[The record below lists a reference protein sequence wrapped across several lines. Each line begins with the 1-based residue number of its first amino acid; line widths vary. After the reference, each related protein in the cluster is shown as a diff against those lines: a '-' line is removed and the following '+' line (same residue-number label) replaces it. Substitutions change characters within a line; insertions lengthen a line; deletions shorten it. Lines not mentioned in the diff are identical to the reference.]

1 MSTWLS
7 IATKQTWNRDGGS
20 FTRSPSIICLHSTE
34 GGSWPGY
41 SAGADAPHFTIDP
54 RTGDVRQHTPINVAG
69 RALMHPAGTPET
81 NRAGVIQV
89 EIIGTCDGATA
100 SRYNLHYLPD
110 MTDAEAANINRLL
123 VAIFDATGIPLETT
137 VTWKQYPASYGP
149 GNGVRLSRSA
159 FANYRGVLG
168 HQHVCDNDHGDPGN
182 LPIAK
187 ILGAHRD
194 TPQPSRG
201 ITRPPV
207 KAVKGADRARV
218 AKMQGLLEVTADGV
232 WGDTTDQWALRLR
245 TAARAHCGYPKNTPA
260 PFRVDLVQKVID
272 VTPDNQWGPQS
283 QAALVKWVKG
293 CQVVLGETDDGSWGP
308 GTDAAFTA
316 LRNANH
322 NRF

>member
-54 RTGDVRQHTPINVAG
+54 RTGDVRQHTPLNVAG

-123 VAIFDATGIPLETT
+123 VAISDATGIPLETT
-137 VTWKQYPASYGP
+137 VTWKQYPGSYGK
-149 GNGVRLSRSA
+149 GNGTRLSRAS
-159 FANYRGVLG
+159 FASYRGVLG
-168 HQHVCDNDHGDPGN
+168 HQHVPDNDHGDPGD

-207 KAVKGADRARV
+207 VAPVKPTSGTLTVDGKLGPATYRALQRW
-218 AKMQGLLEVTADGV
+218 AGVTADGV
-232 WGDTTDQWALRLR
+232 MG
-245 TAARAHCGYPKNTPA
+245 PA
-260 PFRVDLVQKVID
+260 TRKAVQRKVGVPAD
-272 VTPDNQWGPQS
+272 GVWGPQTWRAIQRTVGS
-283 QAALVKWVKG
+283 PA
-293 CQVVLGETDDGSWGP
+293 DGIPGP
-308 GTDAAFTA
+308 NTWRAIQSY
-316 LRNANH
+316 LNNH
-322 NRF
+322 